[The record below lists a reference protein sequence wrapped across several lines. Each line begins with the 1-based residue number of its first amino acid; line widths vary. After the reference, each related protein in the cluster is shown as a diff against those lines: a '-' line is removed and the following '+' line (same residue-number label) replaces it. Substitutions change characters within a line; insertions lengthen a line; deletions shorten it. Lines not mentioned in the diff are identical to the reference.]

1 MPKTAQNT
9 KHFLIYW
16 MECLSNLTLKVF
28 SDSLVT
34 AVKGKL
40 RNIFVMTYFAL
51 YWTNYKLSKSF
62 IIFQI
67 VSIRQNWGITTKF
80 CLEIGF
86 RPLSITLS
94 SRILRIATFTLKRLD
109 VNYTELNESLAAKK
123 LQRRLN
129 RRGLQITWIILKDS
143 TITAKIT
150 HLF

>member
-62 IIFQI
+62 I
-67 VSIRQNWGITTKF
+67 
-80 CLEIGF
+80 
-86 RPLSITLS
+86 
-94 SRILRIATFTLKRLD
+94 
-109 VNYTELNESLAAKK
+109 
-123 LQRRLN
+123 
-129 RRGLQITWIILKDS
+129 
-143 TITAKIT
+143 
-150 HLF
+150 